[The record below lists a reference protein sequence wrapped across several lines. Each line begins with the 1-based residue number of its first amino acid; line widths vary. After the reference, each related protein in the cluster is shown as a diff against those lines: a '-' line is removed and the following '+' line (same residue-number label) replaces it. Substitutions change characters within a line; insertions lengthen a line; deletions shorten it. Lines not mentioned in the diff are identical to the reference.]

1 MKVFDKP
8 NEQNGACFNFAM
20 ARKLGMKFKMEKKRE
35 YSHED
40 MEALG
45 SEIEVLRQRAR
56 HVDHDIRN
64 GVISH
69 EQWVTAAQ
77 ELMERKKEILEILAD
92 VDRYKMD
99 LRKEIQKEK
108 DLLQKAEERIA
119 TLEARNKNGKI

>member
-1 MKVFDKP
+1 
-8 NEQNGACFNFAM
+8 
-20 ARKLGMKFKMEKKRE
+20 MEKKRE
-35 YSHED
+35 YTHED

-45 SEIEVLRQRAR
+45 KEIEVLRIRAR
-56 HVDHDIRN
+56 QVDQDIRN

-69 EQWVTAAQ
+69 EQWVSAAY

-92 VDRYKMD
+92 VDRYKTD

-119 TLEARNKNGKI
+119 TLEAKNKNGKN

>member
-56 HVDHDIRN
+56 QVDHDIRN

-69 EQWVTAAQ
+69 EQWVSAAQ

-99 LRKEIQKEK
+99 LRKEIHKEK

>member
-1 MKVFDKP
+1 
-8 NEQNGACFNFAM
+8 
-20 ARKLGMKFKMEKKRE
+20 MEKKRE
-35 YSHED
+35 YTHED

-45 SEIEVLRQRAR
+45 KEIEVLRIRAR
-56 HVDHDIRN
+56 HVDQDIRN
-64 GVISH
+64 GAISH
-69 EQWVTAAQ
+69 EQWVSAAQ

-119 TLEARNKNGKI
+119 ILEAKSKNMNYG

>member
-1 MKVFDKP
+1 
-8 NEQNGACFNFAM
+8 
-20 ARKLGMKFKMEKKRE
+20 MEKKRE
-35 YSHED
+35 YTHED

-45 SEIEVLRQRAR
+45 KEIEVLRIRAR
-56 HVDHDIRN
+56 QVDQDIRN
-64 GVISH
+64 GAISH

-108 DLLQKAEERIA
+108 DSLQKAEDKIA
-119 TLEARNKNGKI
+119 ILEAKTKNNKS

>member
-1 MKVFDKP
+1 M
-8 NEQNGACFNFAM
+8 N
-20 ARKLGMKFKMEKKRE
+20 RKRE
-35 YSHED
+35 YIHED

-45 SEIEVLRQRAR
+45 REIEVLRIRAR
-56 HVDHDIRN
+56 QVDQDIRN

-69 EQWVTAAQ
+69 EQWVSAAY
-77 ELMERKKEILEILAD
+77 ELMERKKEILEIMAD

-119 TLEARNKNGKI
+119 TLEARIKNNKS

>member
-1 MKVFDKP
+1 
-8 NEQNGACFNFAM
+8 
-20 ARKLGMKFKMEKKRE
+20 MEKKRE
-35 YSHED
+35 YTHED

-45 SEIEVLRQRAR
+45 REIEVLRIRAR
-56 HVDHDIRN
+56 QVDQDIRN

-69 EQWVTAAQ
+69 EQWVSAAY

-99 LRKEIQKEK
+99 LRKEIKKEK

-119 TLEARNKNGKI
+119 TLEAKIEGSKS